1 MTNATILIVDD
12 DEEDKELFTEAV
24 SHIDKNIIC
33 YTASTT
39 VEALDF
45 LVKLKKTKLPNYIF
59 LDLNMPGIINSYD
72 CLEKIK
78 TDEDFS
84 DIPVIMFTGSSQDI
98 DMQKSKELGASFFLT
113 KPSKFN
119 TLVNV
124 LASIIIIS

>member
-1 MTNATILIVDD
+1 MTNPTILIVDD

-39 VEALDF
+39 VEALDM
-45 LVKLKKTKLPNYIF
+45 LTKLKKTKLPNYIF

-72 CLEKIK
+72 CLVKLK

-84 DIPVIMFTGSSQDI
+84 GIPVIMFTGSSQDV

-124 LASIIIIS
+124 LDSIINI